1 MNDYQLIKQ
10 LVDEMNVGEI
20 KTIDKP
26 ENVDNFRSYLS
37 IVSSKKDSQ
46 QRLVAIKCS
55 LKELKKRRLG
65 DCNENNVI
73 FVVWNA

>member
-1 MNDYQLIKQ
+1 MTDYQLIKQ

-37 IVSSKKDSQ
+37 IVSYKQQKRFSTKVSGDKMLVKRIKKEK
-46 QRLVAIKCS
+46 A
-55 LKELKKRRLG
+55 
-65 DCNENNVI
+65 
-73 FVVWNA
+73 W